1 LDVIHYDAF
10 CLVKFPLI
18 SKALYYVSFSDDYFR
33 RTWVYFLITKYK
45 VFSWFKEFKSLLES
59 QTSMKIKVLR
69 TDNSGDFFSIEFD
82 TNLRRMELKDIRK
95 THIPIRKM
103 EFQNG

>member
-1 LDVIHYDAF
+1 
-10 CLVKFPLI
+10 LI

-59 QTSMKIKVLR
+59 ETSMKIKVLR

-82 TNLRRMELKDIRK
+82 KKFKE
-95 THIPIRKM
+95 
-103 EFQNG
+103 NGIEKHKKNPYSH

>member
-1 LDVIHYDAF
+1 LLDLIHYDVF

-59 QTSMKIKVLR
+59 QTSRKIKVLR
-69 TDNSGDFFSIEFD
+69 TDNSGDFCSIEFD
-82 TNLRRMELKDIRK
+82 KKIKE
-95 THIPIRKM
+95 
-103 EFQNG
+103 NGIERHKKNPYSH